1 MNPFPLPS
9 AYCLEVDSESIVH
22 KIDELIKLC
31 DRRFY
36 YLNDKSEFY
45 ELTEDEWFES
55 EELRRLVE
63 FLVPFHLPCM
73 DSMTAAK
80 TKESLPRLNKQLL
93 DMGFTPLSE
102 KTIAM
107 PLINQPSS

>member
-1 MNPFPLPS
+1 MNSFPLPS
-9 AYCLEVDSESIVH
+9 GYCPEVDPESIVH
-22 KIDELIKLC
+22 KINELIKLC
-31 DRRFY
+31 DKRFY

-55 EELRRLVE
+55 EELRTLIE
-63 FLVPFHLPCM
+63 FLIPFHLPCM

-102 KTIAM
+102 KTIAL
-107 PLINQPSS
+107 PHYG